1 MDYNIKQAVKFD
13 GTPWH
18 AMPED
23 ALKHRAVYSEY
34 ILGKEITSNAK
45 LTPDQILSDAV
56 SETIIMN
63 SSSVEKIETTSDKN
77 AVITNRTRLLRL
89 LQTLFRLPH
98 RSNILFLI
106 LGLIIRKRF

>member
-23 ALKHRAVYSEY
+23 ALKHRAIYSEY
-34 ILGKEITSNAK
+34 ILGKEITSNDK
-45 LTPDQILSDAV
+45 LIPYQILPDAE
-56 SETIIMN
+56 SETTILN
-63 SSSVEKIETTSDKN
+63 SSSTEKIEKLSDKN
-77 AVITNRTRLLRL
+77 AVFNNRTRLQRL
-89 LQTLFRLPH
+89 FQTLFRLPH